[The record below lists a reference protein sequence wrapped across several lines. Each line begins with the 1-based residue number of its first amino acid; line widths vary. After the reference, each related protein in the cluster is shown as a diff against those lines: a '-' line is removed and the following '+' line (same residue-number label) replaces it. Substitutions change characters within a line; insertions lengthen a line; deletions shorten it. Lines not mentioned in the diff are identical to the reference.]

1 MGFLN
6 ATRKEEK
13 MINEPPD
20 VSPKNRYSI
29 TETAD
34 KLKVSVT
41 TIYRYFKAGLI
52 KGTMRPNGKVAI
64 AGSEITRFWGGEY
77 I

>member
-1 MGFLN
+1 
-6 ATRKEEK
+6 

-20 VSPKNRYSI
+20 VKPKNRYSI
-29 TETAD
+29 KETAE

-41 TIYRYFKAGLI
+41 TISRYFKTGIL
-52 KGTMRPNGKVAI
+52 KGTMRPNGRIAI